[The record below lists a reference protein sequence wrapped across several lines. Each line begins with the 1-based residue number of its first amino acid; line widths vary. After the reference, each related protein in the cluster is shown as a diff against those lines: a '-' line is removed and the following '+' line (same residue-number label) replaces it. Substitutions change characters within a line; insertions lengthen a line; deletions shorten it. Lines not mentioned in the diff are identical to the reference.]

1 VSGADAVAV
10 VTVSFNSGDALRS
23 FLATIDASGAHAD
36 VVVVDNASPDP
47 GDLVEVVAAHSAR
60 LLQLPENVGYGGA
73 VNAAIAALPSSID
86 YVLVSNPDV
95 TLSPGSLD
103 ELVAAA
109 TRRRD
114 AGTLGP
120 RILDAEGAT
129 YPSARRLPS
138 LRTGIGHALFGT
150 VWPTNP
156 WTRSYRQ
163 DRLDVNERDAGWLSG
178 ACVLVRRSAFD
189 QVGGFD
195 ASYFMYFEDV
205 DLGARMTRAGWANV
219 YVPSAVVTHTGAHS
233 TSRFR
238 SRMEHAHHMSAYTY
252 LARKYPNWYL
262 APLRLALRVGIGLRE
277 RIVAGGRRR

>member
-1 VSGADAVAV
+1 MSDAASVAV
-10 VTVSFNSGDALRS
+10 VTVSFNSGDALRT
-23 FLATIDASGAHAD
+23 FLGTIDAAGAHAD

-47 GDLVEVVAAHSAR
+47 GDLVEVVAAGGGR
-60 LLQLPENVGYGGA
+60 LIELPENLGYGGA
-73 VNAAIAALPSSID
+73 VNAGIAALPASID

-95 TLSPGSLD
+95 ALARGSLD

-109 TRRRD
+109 NRRPD

-120 RILDAEGAT
+120 RILDADGAT

-150 VWPTNP
+150 VWPANP

-163 DRLDVNERDAGWLSG
+163 DHASQSERDAGWLSG

-189 QVGGFD
+189 QLGGFD
-195 ASYFMYFEDV
+195 TSYFMYFEDV
-205 DLGARMTRAGWANV
+205 DLGARMSRAGWANV

-233 TSRFR
+233 TSRFQ
-238 SRMEHAHHMSAYTY
+238 SRMDHVHHRSAYTY
-252 LARKYPNWYL
+252 LARKYPHWYL
-262 APLRLALRVGIGLRE
+262 APLRLSLRVGIALRE
-277 RIVAGGRRR
+277 RIVAGRRDR